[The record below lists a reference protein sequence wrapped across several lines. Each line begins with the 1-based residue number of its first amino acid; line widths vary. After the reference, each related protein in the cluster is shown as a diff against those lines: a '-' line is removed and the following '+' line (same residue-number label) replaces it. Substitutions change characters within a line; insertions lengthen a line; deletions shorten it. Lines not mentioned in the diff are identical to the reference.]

1 MSTEKM
7 KSFSQQLVDLAH
19 DGLSERVS
27 LADLLR
33 GIETRALAGLLIL
46 FAVPNLLPGIPGTS
60 AVTGLPLV
68 ILTFQLM
75 MGRPP
80 WLPAFILDRSL
91 RRADLQA
98 VMTRVEPPLRR
109 LERVLRPRLSWFRSA
124 SAQRLIGVF
133 MVLLSVL
140 IMLPIPLANIM
151 PALAIILMSL
161 GFLESDGLF
170 ILIGLGVG
178 VAAILLVVVVY
189 WAVIASVIFL
199 ALSTTA

>member
-19 DGLSERVS
+19 DGHSERVS
-27 LADLLR
+27 LGDLLR

-91 RRADLQA
+91 RRGDLQA
-98 VMTRVEPPLRR
+98 VMAKVEPPLRR
-109 LERVLRPRLSWFRSA
+109 LERVLRPRLSLVLSA
-124 SAQRLIGVF
+124 RAQRLIGVF

-140 IMLPIPLANIM
+140 IMLPIPLANIF

-161 GFLESDGLF
+161 GFLESDGVF
-170 ILIGLGVG
+170 ILIGLGIG
-178 VAAILLVVVVY
+178 VLSILLVVVVY